1 MEKPKKDLVAARMRF
16 IERMRD
22 RLHVSDPAP
31 EPMGSGPANRHGKP
45 KLPVGQSAVREWPV
59 LDLGHTPEVPKDAWR
74 LELAGCVENP
84 VTLDFAGLL
93 ELPQVE
99 LDVDFHCVTT
109 WSLMDTTFGGVR
121 FRDLAELV
129 VPTEE
134 ARFVLCT
141 GYDFAPGT
149 DIPYTTNLPLERALE
164 EDVMVVHRWNGAD
177 LPVEHGGPVRM
188 VTPRLYAWKG
198 TKWIKRIEFAAE
210 DEPGFWEV
218 RGYSNTAEPWRGD
231 RFSQPGW

>member
-1 MEKPKKDLVAARMRF
+1 MEPKKDLVAARMRF
-16 IERMRD
+16 IERVRD
-22 RLHVSDPAP
+22 RLHVSAPPA
-31 EPMGSGPANRHGKP
+31 EPLGSGPANRHGMP

-59 LDLGHTPEVPKDAWR
+59 LDLGDTPEIPKADWR
-74 LELAGCVENP
+74 LAVNGLVANP
-84 VTLDFAGLL
+84 VELDFDALL
-93 ELPQVE
+93 ALPQVE

-129 VPTEE
+129 APLDE
-134 ARFVLCT
+134 ARFVLCE

-164 EDVMVVHRWNGAD
+164 EDVMIVHRWEGAD

-198 TKWIKRIEFAAE
+198 TKWIKRITFSA
-210 DEPGFWEV
+210 DDVPGFWEV
-218 RGYSNTAEPWRGD
+218 RGYSNSAEPWRGD